1 MPSVLGRLTFVVL
14 FAVCLVAIGPRA
26 TLGGDGESAEVTA
39 RDKEH
44 WAFRKVRRPAVP
56 VPQNAAR
63 AMTPID
69 TFLLKQLEASGLSF
83 SPPADRTTLLRRAFL
98 DLHGLPPTPAEV
110 AAFLADSS
118 PDAFAREVE
127 RLLASPRFGERWG
140 RHWLDV
146 VGYADTVGFDS
157 DANGIFVSEGKWK
170 YRDYAIR
177 SFNADKPYDRFLVEQ
192 LAGDELVDWR
202 HAPRFTDEIR
212 EDLIATG
219 YLRTARDQTHEPES
233 NIPLNYYGVLHDTVE
248 VVGNSLFALTVNCA
262 RCHTHKFDPIPQR
275 DYYRLMALFTPAYNP
290 ENWKPV
296 FPWKPEIRDRALPDA
311 STAELSQ
318 IDRFNADVDRDVARM
333 RGRMA
338 EPGCKSAL
346 KAKLM
351 QLVAERSAQRQH
363 VGRIQAI
370 YDVGPPPVTHL
381 LKRGQFETPGPVVQ
395 AGFLSVLCD
404 SSAEAVVSEPRA
416 TGPDSGRRLAFAQ
429 WATRKDSRAAG
440 LVARVFVNRVW
451 QHLFGEGLVRTPE
464 NFGVQGEEPTHPELL
479 EWLSAEF
486 QGPAGWR
493 TKPLVRAII
502 LSAAYQ
508 QASQSQSPRAISGQR
523 PEAPSPPTPLPQ
535 GARGERGPTP
545 LQGVALYVAQRRVA
559 RTSSPLSPR
568 GRGVG
573 GEGGLSPD
581 PFTVDP
587 ATVDPENKLLWR
599 MRTKRLEAEA
609 IRDCVLAASG
619 RLDSTMGGPPIL
631 LIARPDGL
639 VAIDSSKLRR
649 PGDAVRRSVYLL
661 SRRAYNLSLFS
672 VFDRPLFAVN
682 CPKRDTSVIPL
693 QSLTML
699 NDEFIADEADHLASR
714 VAAAAR
720 LGFEEQAV
728 RGAFVLALAREPSA
742 TESRRCVNFLIQQE
756 RAFQSAG
763 APQNLA
769 FQKALSQLCRTLY
782 NTSEFL
788 YSE

>member
-1 MPSVLGRLTFVVL
+1 MPSVLGRLTLSVL
-14 FAVCLVAIGPRA
+14 FGASLITVAPRA
-26 TLGGDGESAEVTA
+26 IRGGNDESAEVTA

-44 WAFRKVRRPAVP
+44 WAFRHVRRPAVP
-56 VPQNAAR
+56 VPRNAVR
-63 AMTPID
+63 ATTPID
-69 TFLLKQLEASGLSF
+69 AFLLKPLEASGFSF

-98 DLHGLPPTPAEV
+98 DLHGLPPTPKELTE
-110 AAFLADSS
+110 FLADSS

-157 DANGIFVSEGKWK
+157 DANGIFISEGKWK
-170 YRDYAIR
+170 YRDYVIR

-202 HAPRFTDEIR
+202 HALRFTDEIR

-248 VVGNSLFALTVNCA
+248 VLGNSLFALTVNCA

-338 EPGCKSAL
+338 EPGCTSAL
-346 KAKLM
+346 KTKLM
-351 QLVAERSAQRQH
+351 QLVSARSAQRRR
-363 VGRIQAI
+363 VGRIQAM

-404 SSAEAVVSEPRA
+404 SSAEAVIPERQEA
-416 TGPDSGRRLAFAQ
+416 GPESGRRLAFAR
-429 WATRKDSRAAG
+429 WVTRKNSRAAG
-440 LVARVFVNRVW
+440 LVARVFVNRIW

-493 TKPLVRAII
+493 TKPLVRAIM

-523 PEAPSPPTPLPQ
+523 PDAPSPPTPLAQ
-535 GARGERGPTP
+535 GARGERAPAR
-545 LQGVALYVAQRRVA
+545 LQNEALSVAQRGVA

-568 GRGVG
+568 GRGAG
-573 GEGGLSPD
+573 REGGLPPD
-581 PFTVDP
+581 PF
-587 ATVDPENKLLWR
+587 AVDPENRLLWR

-609 IRDCVLAASG
+609 IRDCVLAAGG

-639 VAIDSSKLRR
+639 VTIDASKLRR
-649 PGDAVRRSVYLL
+649 PGDADRRSVYLL
-661 SRRAYNLSLFS
+661 SRRAYNLSLFN

-699 NDEFIADEADHLASR
+699 NDEFIAEQADHLASR
-714 VAAAAR
+714 VATAAR
-720 LGFEEQAV
+720 LGSEEQAV
-728 RGAFVLALAREPSA
+728 RSAFVLALAREPSA
-742 TESRRCVNFLIQQE
+742 TESRRCVNFLNQQE
-756 RAFQSAG
+756 RTFQGAG

-769 FQKALSQLCRTLY
+769 FQKALAQLCRTLY

>member
-1 MPSVLGRLTFVVL
+1 MLFALLKVPPKSTRPHGPPEARTMPSAFGRLTFAVL
-14 FAVCLVAIGPRA
+14 
-26 TLGGDGESAEVTA
+26 LGGALVLCASPTPGAEGESGDVTA
-39 RDKEH
+39 RDREH
-44 WAFRKVRRPAVP
+44 WAFQKVRRPAVALP
-56 VPQNAAR
+56 R
-63 AMTPID
+63 AIGRAQTALD
-69 TFLLKQLEASGLSF
+69 AFLLKRLEVSGLGF
-83 SPPADRTTLLRRAFL
+83 SAPADRTTLLRRAFL
-98 DLHGLPPTPAEV
+98 DLHGLPPTPEELAE
-110 AAFLADSS
+110 FLADPS
-118 PDAFAREVE
+118 PDSFARQVD

-170 YRDYAIR
+170 YRDYVIR
-177 SFNADKPYDRFLVEQ
+177 SFNTDKPYDRFLVEQ

-202 HAPRFTDEIR
+202 HAPRFTDAIR

-219 YLRTARDQTHEPES
+219 YLRTARVQTHEPES

-290 ENWKPV
+290 QNWKPV

-311 STAELSQ
+311 SPAEMAQ
-318 IDRFNADVDRDVARM
+318 IDRFNADVDHDVTRF

-338 EPGCKSAL
+338 EPGCTPKT
-346 KAKLM
+346 KARLTR
-351 QLVAERSAQRQH
+351 LVAERSAQKRH

-381 LKRGQFETPGPVVQ
+381 LKRGQFETPGPAVQ

-404 SSAEAVVSEPRA
+404 SSAEAVVSETRV
-416 TGPDSGRRLAFAQ
+416 TGLDSDRRLAFAR
-429 WATRKDSRAAG
+429 WVTRKDSRASG
-440 LVARVFVNRVW
+440 LVARVFVNRIW

-479 EWLSAEF
+479 DWLSAEF

-493 TKPLVRAII
+493 TKPLVRTIMV
-502 LSAAYQ
+502 SAAYQ
-508 QASQSQSPRAISGQR
+508 QASQFPGRSAAKRGA
-523 PEAPSPPTPLPQ
+523 AP
-535 GARGERGPTP
+535 
-545 LQGVALYVAQRRVA
+545 
-559 RTSSPLSPR
+559 
-568 GRGVG
+568 
-573 GEGGLSPD
+573 
-581 PFTVDP
+581 VDP
-587 ATVDPENKLLWR
+587 AAVDPENRLLWR

-631 LIARPDGL
+631 LVARPDGL
-639 VAIDSSKLRR
+639 VTVDSSKLRR
-649 PGDAVRRSVYLL
+649 PGDADRRSVYLL
-661 SRRAYNLSLFS
+661 SRRAYNLSLLS

-682 CPKRDTSVIPL
+682 CPKRDSSVIPL

-699 NDEFIADEADHLASR
+699 NDEFIAEEAEHLALR
-714 VAAAAR
+714 VATAAS
-720 LGFEEQAV
+720 GSPEQAV
-728 RGAFVLALAREPSA
+728 RVAFGLVLAREPSGA
-742 TESRRCVNFLIQQE
+742 ETRRCAGFLANQQREFKRGGSPQRLAVN
-756 RAFQSAG
+756 
-763 APQNLA
+763 
-769 FQKALSQLCRTLY
+769 KALAQLCRTLY

>member
-1 MPSVLGRLTFVVL
+1 MPSVLGRLTLSVL
-14 FAVCLVAIGPRA
+14 FGASLITVAPRA
-26 TLGGDGESAEVTA
+26 IRGGNDESAEVTA

-44 WAFRKVRRPAVP
+44 WAFRHVRRPAVP
-56 VPQNAAR
+56 VPRNAVR
-63 AMTPID
+63 ATTPID
-69 TFLLKQLEASGLSF
+69 AFLLKQLEASGLSF
-83 SPPADRTTLLRRAFL
+83 SSPADRTTLLRRAFL
-98 DLHGLPPTPAEV
+98 DLHGLPPTPKELTE
-110 AAFLADSS
+110 FLADSS
-118 PDAFAREVE
+118 PDAFASEVD

-157 DANGIFVSEGKWK
+157 DANGIFISEGKWK
-170 YRDYAIR
+170 YRDYVIR

-248 VVGNSLFALTVNCA
+248 VLGNSLFALTVNCA

-311 STAELSQ
+311 STSELSQ

-338 EPGCKSAL
+338 EPGCTSAL
-346 KAKLM
+346 KTKLM
-351 QLVAERSAQRQH
+351 QLVSARSAQRRR
-363 VGRIQAI
+363 VGRIQAM

-404 SSAEAVVSEPRA
+404 SSAEAVIAERQEA
-416 TGPDSGRRLAFAQ
+416 GPESGRRLAFAR
-429 WATRKDSRAAG
+429 WVTRKNSRAAG
-440 LVARVFVNRVW
+440 LVARVFVNRIW

-493 TKPLVRAII
+493 TKPLVRAIM

-523 PEAPSPPTPLPQ
+523 PDAPSPPTPLPQ
-535 GARGERGPTP
+535 GARGERAPAR
-545 LQGVALYVAQRRVA
+545 LQNEALNVAQRGVA

-568 GRGVG
+568 GRGAG
-573 GEGGLSPD
+573 GEGGLPPD
-581 PFTVDP
+581 PF
-587 ATVDPENKLLWR
+587 AVDPENRLLWR

-609 IRDCVLAASG
+609 IRDCVLAAG
-619 RLDSTMGGPPIL
+619 GQLDSTMGGPPIL

-639 VAIDSSKLRR
+639 VTIDASKLRR
-649 PGDAVRRSVYLL
+649 PGDADRRSVYLL
-661 SRRAYNLSLFS
+661 SRRAYNLSLFN

-699 NDEFIADEADHLASR
+699 NDEFIAEQADHLASR
-714 VAAAAR
+714 VATAAR
-720 LGFEEQAV
+720 LGSDEQAV
-728 RGAFVLALAREPSA
+728 RSAFVLALAREPSA
-742 TESRRCVNFLIQQE
+742 TESRRCVNFLNQQE
-756 RAFQSAG
+756 RTFQGAG

-769 FQKALSQLCRTLY
+769 FQKALAQLCRTLY